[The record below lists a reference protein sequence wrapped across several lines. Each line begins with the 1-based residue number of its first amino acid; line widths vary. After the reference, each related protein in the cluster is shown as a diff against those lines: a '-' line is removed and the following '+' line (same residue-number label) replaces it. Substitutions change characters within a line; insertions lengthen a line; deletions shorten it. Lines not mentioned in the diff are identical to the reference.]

1 MPKEIVKEAATVEQA
16 KTEAA
21 AALGVDESTL
31 KFEVLAEPQKKTL
44 GIFGGSPAR
53 VRAIVMESPAGS
65 AVEYLM
71 DILRGLGISS
81 PIVTIKEQSEKG
93 CILVLEGDGLGVVI
107 GRRGETLDALQYL
120 TGLVANRV
128 QSAYYRVTLDTGNF
142 REKREQSLT
151 GLAKKMALQSVR
163 NGRRVS
169 LEPMNPYERRV
180 IHTAVQDIKGAVSWS
195 KGAEGHRYVIIGPA
209 DADGNPI
216 EDGNAPARSR
226 DNRRPGN
233 DRGRN
238 QSRNRDNNNRAS
250 SGAGDRPAGGGRTTG
265 ERPERPERSSDRPQ
279 RVSRDSVEAPVREVR
294 QFVPRSNPMATADGA
309 TPPSKTQS
317 DVENTSSLYGRID
330 L

>member
-16 KTEAA
+16 KIEAA

-44 GIFGGSPAR
+44 GIFGGSPAK
-53 VRAIVMESPAGS
+53 VRAILMDSPADS
-65 AVEYLM
+65 AVEYLT
-71 DILRGLGISS
+71 DILRGLGISA
-81 PIVTIKEQSEKG
+81 PVVKIKEQNEKG
-93 CILVLEGDGLGVVI
+93 CVLMLEGDGLGVVI

-163 NGRRVS
+163 TGRRVS

-195 KGAEGHRYVIIGPA
+195 KGLEGRRYVIIGPA
-209 DADGNPI
+209 DAQGNPV
-216 EDGNAPARSR
+216 EDGNAAAKPR
-226 DNRRPGN
+226 DNRRSN

-238 QSRNRDNNNRAS
+238 PSRTRDNTSRDSSNAAERAS
-250 SGAGDRPAGGGRTTG
+250 G
-265 ERPERPERSSDRPQ
+265 ERLASSDRP
-279 RVSRDSVEAPVREVR
+279 SRPERTSDRPRRSSHDSVEAPAREVR